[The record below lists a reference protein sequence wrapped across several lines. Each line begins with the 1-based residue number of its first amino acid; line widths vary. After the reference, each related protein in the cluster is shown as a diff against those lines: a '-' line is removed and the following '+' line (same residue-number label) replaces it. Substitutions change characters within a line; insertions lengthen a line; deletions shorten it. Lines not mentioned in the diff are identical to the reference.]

1 MTLQET
7 KEYTKWLLIWFFIAL
22 ISIDI
27 INAAYNHS
35 MFGRDDSDE
44 SLHEGSN
51 RSGLVIRTDYKT
63 GCQFYESRNGTLT
76 PRFDG
81 NFNQLGCK

>member
-7 KEYTKWLLIWFFIAL
+7 KEYTKWFVKNLFICW
-22 ISIDI
+22 IIIGI
-27 INAAYNHS
+27 INLIYYDS
-35 MFGRDDSDE
+35 KISRDDSDQQE
-44 SLHEGSN
+44 YSGK

-76 PRFDG
+76 PRLDG
-81 NFNQLGCK
+81 YFNQLGCE